1 MKGKVP
7 AKFERN
13 MLDKIM
19 KNTSEEKKKM
29 MGNGSVKAKV
39 KKGTI

>member
-1 MKGKVP
+1 MKEKVP

-29 MGNGSVKAKV
+29 SSVESIKGKS
-39 KKGTI
+39 KK

>member
-1 MKGKVP
+1 MKGKEP

-29 MGNGSVKAKV
+29 SGEPVKTKS
-39 KKGTI
+39 KK

>member
-1 MKGKVP
+1 MKGKEP

-29 MGNGSVKAKV
+29 MGTGPVKV
-39 KKGTI
+39 KTKK

>member
-1 MKGKVP
+1 MKGKAP
-7 AKFERN
+7 SKFERN

-29 MGNGSVKAKV
+29 SSVETVKV
-39 KKGTI
+39 KSKK

>member
-1 MKGKVP
+1 MKTKTSS
-7 AKFERN
+7 KFERN

-29 MGNGSVKAKV
+29 SSGESIKV
-39 KKGTI
+39 KTKK

>member
-19 KNTSEEKKKM
+19 KNTSKEKKKM
-29 MGNGSVKAKV
+29 SSVESVKV
-39 KKGTI
+39 KSKK